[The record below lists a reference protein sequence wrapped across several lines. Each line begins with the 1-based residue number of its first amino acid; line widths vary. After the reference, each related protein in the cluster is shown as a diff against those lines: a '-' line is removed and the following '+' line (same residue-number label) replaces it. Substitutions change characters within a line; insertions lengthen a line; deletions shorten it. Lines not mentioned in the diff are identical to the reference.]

1 MAQTK
6 TKTAAKKSVSRPG
19 TAQAKTP
26 RGNTAKRA
34 AAKQSA
40 AKQSAEWE
48 ALARELKGLIPKLD
62 EEGLAFLVEQA
73 QVHLYN
79 LQVEALNTTL
89 VKNQERAAKAAAS
102 KAGKTPA
109 GKSAGKTTGG
119 GFNEIKV
126 SESGSS
132 YYIVYKTEWIMFS
145 KDEMIKLVNIAA
157 GEGTELDIK
166 ERLYNWLSRERS
178 DLLRSAGIAEKFDP
192 KLASLAG
199 LLKKTLKVRK

>member
-1 MAQTK
+1 MAGK
-6 TKTAAKKSVSRPG
+6 TKT
-19 TAQAKTP
+19 
-26 RGNTAKRA
+26 
-34 AAKQSA
+34 

-48 ALARELKGLIPKLD
+48 TLAKELRGLIPKLD

-89 VKNQERAAKAAAS
+89 AKNQERAAKAAAGKS
-102 KAGKTPA
+102 GKTAA
-109 GKSAGKTTGG
+109 GKSAGG
-119 GFNEIKV
+119 GFSEIKV

-145 KDEMIKLVNIAA
+145 KDEMIKLVNISG

-199 LLKKTLKVRK
+199 LLKKTFKVRK

>member
-1 MAQTK
+1 MMAQAKTK
-6 TKTAAKKSVSRPG
+6 KPAKTGTKTAAKKSVSRS
-19 TAQAKTP
+19 
-26 RGNTAKRA
+26 N
-34 AAKQSA
+34 AAKQSG
-40 AKQSAEWE
+40 EWE
-48 ALARELKGLIPKLD
+48 ALAKELKGLIPKLD

-89 VKNQERAAKAAAS
+89 ARNQERAAKTAAGKTA
-102 KAGKTPA
+102 KAGKAAPA
-109 GKSAGKTTGG
+109 GKSAGG
-119 GFNEIKV
+119 GFSEIKV

-145 KDEMIKLVNIAA
+145 KDEMIKLVNIAG

-199 LLKKTLKVRK
+199 LLKKTFKVRK